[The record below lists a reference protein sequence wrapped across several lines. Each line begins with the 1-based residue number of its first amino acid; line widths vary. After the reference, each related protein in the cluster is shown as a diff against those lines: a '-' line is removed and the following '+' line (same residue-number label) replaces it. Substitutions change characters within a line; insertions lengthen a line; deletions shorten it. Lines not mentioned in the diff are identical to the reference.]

1 MDRAYTL
8 SELGR
13 WPPGNYQ
20 NPPVYGTYLPPVEA
34 LLLALSSVAVILRVV
49 TRGVVT
55 RSLGI
60 DDIIILPAWGFAVA
74 DSVSH
79 FKTLKYGWG
88 RHMWDIDWRNAQ
100 DILFWQWVNGWAFS
114 FSVMFTKVS
123 ILCFYLRVASEKGL
137 RWTIYVVLV
146 FFLAWSMGLA
156 IPMIIQCL
164 PVQST
169 WQLLGQGDSKRSCIP
184 YQSFMHLNMAQGGL
198 NLFSDI
204 VLFFLPLPTVIA
216 MKRPRKER
224 AALIGLFSLGLLVCV
239 FAGLR
244 LKAMDKT
251 FEGDHTW
258 YGYELWLWVS
268 LEVHIGIIIA
278 SLPGI
283 RLSFIMLFRQVPLFT
298 AHDEVESTLF
308 SNPDLKMTAN
318 PLATN
323 NRFFDDNTTI
333 TTISAVDRSRS
344 GSGSGFHG
352 NGMLKHSP
360 SLLQRLKLAG
370 GPKSNKSVTDEK
382 DFDFNSQIGR
392 SRSATLQSTLGAGDD
407 FEEIAVPP
415 PTFGGFLVYKSTEIV
430 VTSEPAEGS
439 ASNGNPR
446 TTVTIPHD
454 SALSTEKEFL

>member
-8 SELGR
+8 SEVAQ
-13 WPPGNYQ
+13 WPKANYV
-20 NPPVYGTYLPPVEA
+20 NPEVYGTYLPPVEG
-34 LLLALSSVAVILRVV
+34 LLLALSSTAVILRVV

-60 DDIIILPAWGFAVA
+60 DDIIIIPAWGFAIA
-74 DSVSH
+74 DSLSH

-123 ILCFYLRVASEKGL
+123 ILCFYLRVASEKGF
-137 RWTIYVVLV
+137 RWAIYIVLA
-146 FFLAWSMGLA
+146 FFLAWSLGLA
-156 IPMIIQCL
+156 IPMIFQCQ
-164 PVQST
+164 PVQTT
-169 WQLLGQGDSKRSCIP
+169 WQLLGQ
-184 YQSFMHLNMAQGGL
+184 
-198 NLFSDI
+198 
-204 VLFFLPLPTVIA
+204 A
-216 MKRPRKER
+216 MKRPMKER
-224 AALIGLFSLGLLVCV
+224 AALIGLFSLGLLVCI

-244 LKAMDKT
+244 LKALHKT

-298 AHDEVESTLF
+298 AHDQVESTLF
-308 SNPDLKMTAN
+308 SNPDLKLTAN
-318 PLATN
+318 PLATSN
-323 NRFFDDNTTI
+323 GRYFDDNTTI
-333 TTISAVDRSRS
+333 TTISAIDRS
-344 GSGSGFHG
+344 GSGSGAHG

-370 GPKSNKSVTDEK
+370 GGHRSNKSITDEK

-415 PTFGGFLVYKSTEIV
+415 PTFGGFLVYKSTEIT
-430 VTSEPAEGS
+430 VTSEPAYGS
-439 ASNGNPR
+439 HGNGRPGSPLAQDSPR
-446 TTVTIPHD
+446 
-454 SALSTEKEFL
+454 EKEFL

>member
-8 SELGR
+8 SEVAQ
-13 WPPGNYQ
+13 WPKANYV
-20 NPPVYGTYLPPVEA
+20 NPEVYGTYLPPVEG
-34 LLLALSSVAVILRVV
+34 LLLALSSTAVILRVV

-60 DDIIILPAWGFAVA
+60 DDIIIIPAWGFAIA
-74 DSVSH
+74 DSLSH

-123 ILCFYLRVASEKGL
+123 ILCFYLRVASEKGF
-137 RWTIYVVLV
+137 RWAIYIVLA
-146 FFLAWSMGLA
+146 FFLAWSLGLA
-156 IPMIIQCL
+156 IPMIFQCQ
-164 PVQST
+164 PVQTT
-169 WQLLGQGDSKRSCIP
+169 WQLLGQGTAKRSCIP
-184 YQSFMHLNMAQGGL
+184 YESFKHLNMAQGGL
-198 NLFSDI
+198 NLMSDI
-204 VLFFLPLPTVIA
+204 ILFFLPLTTVIA
-216 MKRPRKER
+216 MKRPMKER
-224 AALIGLFSLGLLVCV
+224 AALIGLFSLGLLVCI

-244 LKAMDKT
+244 LKALHKT

-298 AHDEVESTLF
+298 AHDQVESTLF
-308 SNPDLKMTAN
+308 SNPDLKLTAN
-318 PLATN
+318 PLATSN
-323 NRFFDDNTTI
+323 GRYFDDNTTI
-333 TTISAVDRSRS
+333 TTISAIDRS
-344 GSGSGFHG
+344 GSGSGAHG

-370 GPKSNKSVTDEK
+370 GGHRSNKSITDEK

-415 PTFGGFLVYKSTEIV
+415 PTFGGFLVYKSTEIT
-430 VTSEPAEGS
+430 VTSEPAYGS
-439 ASNGNPR
+439 HGNGRPGSPLAQDSPR
-446 TTVTIPHD
+446 
-454 SALSTEKEFL
+454 EKEFL